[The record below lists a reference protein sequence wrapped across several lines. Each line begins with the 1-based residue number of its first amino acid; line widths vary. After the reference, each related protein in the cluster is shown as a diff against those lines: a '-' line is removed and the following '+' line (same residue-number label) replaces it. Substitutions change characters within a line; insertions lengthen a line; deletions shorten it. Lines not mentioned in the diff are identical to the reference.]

1 MVKKIVVGVV
11 AATLLGVFLFGTSFF
26 GYLGTG
32 VDKVREAAQ
41 NSVPLDVKLDQAK
54 KAMPKLDDVIE
65 KQMRLMAET
74 KQDIDSLGTE
84 IAEREKSLDVQLA
97 ELGHL
102 RHLEKNADTE
112 FVSVKTKTATKKYSV
127 AELGNE
133 IDIRTG
139 SFVRGKEALETK
151 RKLREEKQKQYAD
164 HQKKYGELITQ
175 KEQLELG
182 IEALESKI
190 AALETRKAV
199 EAVQVDDSVIGD
211 VQGIIDEVDR
221 EVSVQSNM
229 MDLKTGKG
237 AGRIDVDLSGEE
249 DASSREEL
257 DEILKQND
265 VKPADELIST
275 PIER

>member
-1 MVKKIVVGVV
+1 MAKKIVVGVIGAV
-11 AATLLGVFLFGTSFF
+11 LVGVFLFGTSFF

-41 NSVPLDVKLDQAK
+41 NSVPPELKLEQAK
-54 KAMPKLDDVIE
+54 KAMPELDNVIE

-74 KQDIDSLGTE
+74 KQDITNLGTE
-84 IAEREKSLDVQLA
+84 IANREEALGVQLA
-97 ELGHL
+97 ELGYF
-102 RHLEKNADTE
+102 RNLEKNADTE
-112 FVSVKTKTATKKYSV
+112 FVSVKTKNATKKYPI
-127 AELGNE
+127 AELKNE

-139 SFVRGKEALETK
+139 SYKRGKEALQNK
-151 RKLREEKQKQYAD
+151 QKLLEEKQKQYTD
-164 HQKKYGELITQ
+164 HQVKYGELISK
-175 KEQLELG
+175 KEQLELA

-199 EAVQVDDSVIGD
+199 EAVEVDDSVIGD
-211 VQGIIDEVDR
+211 VQSIIDEVDR
-221 EVSVQSNM
+221 DVSVESNM
-229 MDLKTGKG
+229 LDIKTGKG

-265 VKPADELIST
+265 VKPAEELIS
-275 PIER
+275 IER